1 MNEKLLVQNVI
12 DKYFNDNPD
21 SFVKHHL
28 DSYNKFFD
36 HDIKRVF
43 KENNP
48 IQIMKEKNIET
59 DDFNF
64 KCKLFLGGK
73 NGDKLYYGKPII
85 YDDDKSQFMYPNIA
99 RLRNM
104 TYAITVHYDVDVEII
119 IANKQQTSDNEKENL
134 QEVKNITLDKIFL
147 GRFPIMLR
155 SNQCVLKNLTKSVR
169 FELGECRNDYG
180 GYFIIDGKEK
190 CIVSQE
196 KFADNMLYIK
206 DKVNEIYS
214 HSADIRSVSEDSS
227 KPIRTLQVRMVSPT
241 STLSN
246 NNIVVNI
253 PNVRKPV
260 PLFILMRALGI
271 ESDKSIIETC
281 LLDLEKN
288 KSYMELLIPSIH
300 DANKMFNQNVALKYI
315 ASLTK
320 GKTIPHA
327 LEILTNY
334 LLPHVGEMNFKD
346 KAYFIGYMVKELL
359 RVYKKEIKPTDRDN
373 FKYKRVELPG
383 NLIYDLFNEYY
394 KIQHKK
400 IFQKIDKEFHYKQ
413 GIYTKDFASLIELNY
428 KEFFAE
434 RFVEDGFKKAF
445 KGNWGATAHTK
456 KMGLIQDLNRLSYN
470 SAISHLRK
478 INLDIDASAK
488 IVGPRLLHST
498 QWGIIDPIDTP
509 DGGNVGLHKHL
520 AITANIT
527 SGCSSYPMIKWLRKH
542 IKYTL
547 LTENSPSDISNMCKI
562 FVNGNWI
569 GVLNNPSES
578 LKKIKQ
584 YRRSALIPIFTS
596 VNWDLTENVINIY
609 TDSGRLCRPIFY
621 NDNNKASYN
630 KDFIIE
636 KIKKNDFSWEELVT
650 GFAKKNKSFN
660 YKDLCAYMKIS
671 DLYNTNNLNELEET
685 KAVIEYLDTAETET
699 TLISFNPDDM
709 EKKYFTHL
717 EIHPS
722 LLLGVMGNQ
731 VVFPENNQLPRDLF
745 ACGQMRQAVSL
756 YHSNFQ
762 TRIDTMGVVLNNGQI
777 PLVKSRIL
785 KHINNEEHPYGENVI
800 TAIMCY
806 GGYNVEDSIL
816 FNEASVKRGLFRTT
830 YFNMYEDREDSS
842 TVGNSEVNSFFAN
855 IENTNVTRLKPGYDY
870 SDLDD
875 NGLIK
880 ENTLLDDKKVMIG
893 KTTSN
898 INDPDTFTDASV
910 FSKKGQLGYVDK
922 VFVSEGSEGF
932 RTAKVRV
939 RHERIPNIGDKFCSR
954 CGQKGTI
961 GLVIP
966 EEDMPFT
973 EDGIRPDIIINPH
986 AFPSRMTIGQLV
998 ETQMG
1003 KACLIAGGFGDCT
1016 AFMNEGPKHEIF
1028 GKVLSDSGYNSN
1040 GCQILYNGESGEQI
1054 QADIYVGPSY
1064 YMRLK
1069 HMVKDKI
1076 NYRSKGPRQA
1086 LTRQTVQGRAN
1097 DGGLRIGEMERD
1109 GIIAHGATKFL
1120 QESMLVRGDEYFVAI
1135 CNQTGMITI
1144 YNESRNLFMS
1154 PYVDGPIK
1162 FAETIDE
1169 TSVGNIENISRY
1181 GRSFSI
1187 VRIPYTF
1194 KLLIQE
1200 LQTMNVQLR
1209 IITDKNIDSLSSM
1222 ISSNNIIN
1230 LLGDEAN
1237 PLTIVKETRD
1247 KLNKNKKSNMYSQE
1261 DNIKLDNIEDD
1272 LEEIKD
1278 DNEINI
1284 SQPNTN
1290 ISINTNQASPAY
1302 APASPTYAPGSP
1314 TYAPASP
1321 TYAPG
1326 SPAYTP
1332 ASPIYAPGSPTYAP
1346 GSPTY
1351 ALGSPTYAPGSPT
1364 YAPGSPTYAP
1374 GSPVNAISQQELS
1387 NNPNEKMLNEVM
1399 IKNPDNIVSVETA
1412 PVETAPAEV
1421 ITIETP
1427 ATDETSLETS
1437 SIKQPITSENDLNLL
1452 TNIDKKNDEEE
1463 NEDNIKKI

>member
-1 MNEKLLVQNVI
+1 MNEKLLVQNI
-12 DKYFNDNPD
+12 INKYFQDNPD

-48 IQIMKEKNIET
+48 IRIMKEKNIET

-64 KCKLFLGGK
+64 KCNLFLGGK

-104 TYAITVHYDVDVEII
+104 TYAITIHYDIDVEYII
-119 IANKQQTSDNEKENL
+119 HNKEQTDDSENES
-134 QEVKNITLDKIFL
+134 VKIITLEKIFL
-147 GRFPIMLR
+147 GRFPIMLM
-155 SNQCVLKNLTKSVR
+155 SNQCILKKLTKSVR

-214 HSADIRSVSEDSS
+214 HSAEIRSVSEDSS
-227 KPIRTLQVRMVSPT
+227 KPIRTLQVRIVSPT
-241 STLSN
+241 PTLTN

-271 ESDKSIIETC
+271 ESDKNIIEMC

-288 KSYMELLIPSIH
+288 KDYMHLFIPSIH
-300 DANKMFNQNVALKYI
+300 DANKIFNQHVALEYI
-315 ASLTK
+315 ASFTK

-346 KAYFIGYMVKELL
+346 KAYFIGHMVKELL
-359 RVYKKEIKPTDRDN
+359 RVYKKEIKATDRDN

-394 KIQHKK
+394 KIQNKK

-413 GIYTKDFASLIELNY
+413 GIYIKDFTSLIELNY
-428 KEFFAE
+428 KEFFGE
-434 RFVEDGFKKAF
+434 RIVEDGFKKAF
-445 KGNWGATAHTK
+445 KGNWGASAHTK

-488 IVGPRLLHST
+488 IVGPRLLHSS

-527 SGCSSYPMIKWLRKH
+527 SGCSAYPMIKWLRKY

-547 LTENSPSDISNMCKI
+547 LSENSPSNISHMCKL
-562 FVNGNWI
+562 FVNGNWV
-569 GVLNNPSES
+569 GVLNNPSDS

-584 YRRSALIPIFTS
+584 YRRNALIPIFTS
-596 VNWDLTENVINIY
+596 INWDLTDNIINIY

-621 NDNNKASYN
+621 NDNNNASYN

-660 YKDLCAYMKIS
+660 YNDLCAYMKIS
-671 DLYNTNNLNELEET
+671 DLYNTTNINELDET

-699 TLISFNPDDM
+699 TLISFNHKDM

-777 PLVKSRIL
+777 PLVKSRFL

-816 FNEASVKRGLFRTT
+816 FNEGSIKRGLFRTT

-842 TVGNSEVNSFFAN
+842 KVGNSEINSFFTN

-870 SDLDD
+870 SDLDE

-893 KTTSN
+893 KVTSN
-898 INDPDTFTDASV
+898 INEPDTFTDASV

-922 VFVSEGSEGF
+922 VFITEGEEGF

-966 EEDMPFT
+966 EENMPFT

-1016 AFMNEGPKHEIF
+1016 AFMNEGPKHEVF
-1028 GKVLSDSGYNSN
+1028 GKVLSNSGYSSN
-1040 GCQILYNGESGEQI
+1040 GCQVLYNGETGEQL

-1120 QESMLVRGDEYFVAI
+1120 QESMLIRGDEYFVAV
-1135 CNQTGMITI
+1135 CNQTGMVAI

-1162 FAETIDE
+1162 FTETIDDK
-1169 TSVGNIENISRY
+1169 SVGNIENISKY
-1181 GRSFSI
+1181 GRTFSI
-1187 VRIPYTF
+1187 IRIPYTF

-1209 IITDKNIDSLSSM
+1209 IITDKNIDNLSSM
-1222 ISSNNIIN
+1222 NSSNNIIN
-1230 LLGDEAN
+1230 LLGDKAN

-1247 KLNKNKKSNMYSQE
+1247 KMNKNKKNTMYSQE
-1261 DNIKLDNIEDD
+1261 DTIKIDDIEDD
-1272 LEEIKD
+1272 LEEIKED
-1278 DNEINI
+1278 PITDTSQINI
-1284 SQPNTN
+1284 ITQP
-1290 ISINTNQASPAY
+1290 ASPA
-1302 APASPTYAPGSP
+1302 
-1314 TYAPASP
+1314 
-1321 TYAPG
+1321 YAPG
-1326 SPAYTP
+1326 SPAYAP
-1332 ASPIYAPGSPTYAP
+1332 GSPVYAPGSPIYTPGSPGYAP
-1346 GSPTY
+1346 GSPSFTNQPQPENPIWT
-1351 ALGSPTYAPGSPT
+1351 GQT
-1364 YAPGSPTYAP
+1364 
-1374 GSPVNAISQQELS
+1374 GSPVYASPPQVSQQNLTS
-1387 NNPNEKMLNEVM
+1387 NPVSEQINNDKILNEVL
-1399 IKNPDNIVSVETA
+1399 IKK
-1412 PVETAPAEV
+1412 
-1421 ITIETP
+1421 TIEP
-1427 ATDETSLETS
+1427 AS
-1437 SIKQPITSENDLNLL
+1437 SEPASSEPASSESASSEPASSESASSESASSESASSESASSESKSNVTNELNLL
-1452 TNIDKKNDEEE
+1452 TDIDKNNEEEE
-1463 NEDNIKKI
+1463 NEEEKLIKKI